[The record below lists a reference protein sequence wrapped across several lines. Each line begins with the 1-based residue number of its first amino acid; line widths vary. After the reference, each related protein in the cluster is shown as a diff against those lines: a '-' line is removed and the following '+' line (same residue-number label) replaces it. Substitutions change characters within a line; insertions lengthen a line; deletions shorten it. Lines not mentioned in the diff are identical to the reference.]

1 MVQAYSED
9 NALIEKAHLVL
20 CFRGINDPAAD
31 IHKLSK
37 EEQIVL
43 RKILN
48 IIERRH
54 IQKHVHFLN
63 IGSQLELAATYRYF
77 AQRGSVFALTSLY
90 EPFGLAPLEAA
101 ATGLVPVVTKNGGPS
116 EIFFDGSGVLVD
128 PTSSKSISEGLND
141 GLKRYS
147 ELSKMAIQLVKEK
160 YTWGQTANRYLHSIK
175 EVIYSKQKTDRVE
188 QMKLN
193 DKDLINE
200 YLKSITD
207 R

>member
-1 MVQAYSED
+1 
-9 NALIEKAHLVL
+9 
-20 CFRGINDPAAD
+20 
-31 IHKLSK
+31 
-37 EEQIVL
+37 L

-48 IIERRH
+48 IIERGH

-90 EPFGLAPLEAA
+90 EPFGLAPIEAA
-101 ATGLVPVVTKNGGPS
+101 STGLVPVVTKNGGPS

-128 PTSSKSISEGLND
+128 PTSPKSISEGLMD

-160 YTWGQTANRYLHSIK
+160 YTWRQTANKYLYSINDVIHSR
-175 EVIYSKQKTDRVE
+175 QKIDHLE

-193 DKDLINE
+193 DKDLIND
-200 YLKSITD
+200 YLKSIAD